1 MIITPLERVI
11 KYEGKVLTDFNPAT
25 SVEDIVK
32 MHVAATPELASATI
46 EGPVVED
53 GKNVYTV
60 QKRLGTKG

>member
-1 MIITPLERVI
+1 MVITPLERVI
-11 KYEGKVLTDFNPAT
+11 KYEGAALTDFNPAA
-25 SVEDIVK
+25 SVDEIVK
-32 MHVAATPELASATI
+32 MHVATKPELAAATI